1 MPAPKLDH
9 PTLPLLKAAF
19 PDVKLLATEF
29 RGQTT
34 VIVPKDRLHEVMRH
48 LREASD
54 CGYDFLSDLF
64 GIDYLDYPVP
74 MPGRFAVAY
83 LLIDTK
89 TDRRLTVKVHLDPTM
104 DTSGTAKR
112 PGIGTG

>member
-48 LREASD
+48 LREGKTACVLAFRSGMLQELPAEVVAEAD
-54 CGYDFLSDLF
+54 RADAEVRMRARKAGTNPLA
-64 GIDYLDYPVP
+64 GPPVH
-74 MPGRFAVAY
+74 A
-83 LLIDTK
+83 
-89 TDRRLTVKVHLDPTM
+89 
-104 DTSGTAKR
+104 
-112 PGIGTG
+112 